1 MPKKRGNF
9 CDRSCRECDMFGHQ
23 LGFNIDGEDVYKTET
38 GSCWS
43 IIIFAI
49 TIIITQFVARDIIV
63 NDLDR
68 PISTMTFPNKFGAS
82 NTPLQ

>member
-1 MPKKRGNF
+1 
-9 CDRSCRECDMFGHQ
+9 MFGHQ

-49 TIIITQFVARDIIV
+49 TVIITQFVARDIILS
-63 NDLDR
+63 DLDR
-68 PISTMTFPNKFGAS
+68 PISRLTYPNYFGTN
-82 NTPLQ
+82 NTPIQQSQGF

>member
-1 MPKKRGNF
+1 
-9 CDRSCRECDMFGHQ
+9 MFGHQ

-49 TIIITQFVARDIIV
+49 TAIITQFVARDIIV
-63 NDLDR
+63 SNLDR
-68 PISTMTFPNKFGAS
+68 PISTMTFPNKFGEK
-82 NTPLQ
+82 NEPLQQSQGFQFSIGISTMTDF